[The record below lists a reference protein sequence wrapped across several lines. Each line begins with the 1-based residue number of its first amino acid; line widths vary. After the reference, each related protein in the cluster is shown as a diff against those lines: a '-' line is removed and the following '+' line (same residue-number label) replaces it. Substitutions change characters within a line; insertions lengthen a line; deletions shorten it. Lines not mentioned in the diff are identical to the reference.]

1 MGLNF
6 SNSNSNKE
14 KSEETE
20 SKGIRGDVK
29 EKRPHTRKPVTEIAH
44 VDVK

>member
-1 MGLNF
+1 MSRPAANEAQVWEYEKFMGLNF

-20 SKGIRGDVK
+20 S
-29 EKRPHTRKPVTEIAH
+29 
-44 VDVK
+44 